1 MKAKLIGL
9 GLGVLIA
16 PVALFFA
23 AVSGGAG
30 HGDYLLAR
38 ILFPLPML
46 STHFFQVI
54 TSAAVVV
61 AAIQFPVY
69 GWFAGYAAQKE
80 KRRLALIPLGFHVLM
95 LVLIF
100 VFPDSSFS

>member
-1 MKAKLIGL
+1 MKAKLIGF
-9 GLGVLIA
+9 GLGALIA

-30 HGDYLLAR
+30 HGDYFVAR

-46 STHFFQVI
+46 STRLFQGI

-61 AAIQFPVY
+61 AAVQFPVY
-69 GWFAGYAAQKE
+69 GWFAGYVTQKE
-80 KRRLALIPLGFHVLM
+80 KKRLALLPLGFHALM
-95 LVLIF
+95 LALIF
-100 VFPDSSFS
+100 IFPDSSFS